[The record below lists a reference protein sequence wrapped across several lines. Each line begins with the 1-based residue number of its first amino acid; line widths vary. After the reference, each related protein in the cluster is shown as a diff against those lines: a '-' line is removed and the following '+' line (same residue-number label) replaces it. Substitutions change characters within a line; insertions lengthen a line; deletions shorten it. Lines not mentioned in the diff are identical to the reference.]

1 MNHIDAKGKACPM
14 PVMMAKKEM
23 DTGCEALSITVDNA
37 IAVQNLSRLAESQG
51 FAAETAEENG
61 CYTITMHR
69 TGAPAQEMPEELLNC
84 AVPAASDYVVFAGR
98 DVIGEGDP
106 ELGHSLIKMFFYTL
120 SEKPDLPSAIC
131 FMNNGVRLVTENEQT
146 IEHLKVLEAKGVKLI
161 VCGTCLNFYGLTDKL
176 QCGTI
181 GNMYDIVETMT
192 KAGKVITVQAKR
204 NSSSPGRKVGGVL
217 LGAGRRKTAAGRPG
231 CAGASGLRPLRSP
244 FGRSGLRPKPVP
256 SRGRRCHILQECE
269 HFTPFAPE
277 CGMTS

>member
-14 PVMMAKKEM
+14 PVMIAKKEM

-84 AVPAASDYVVFAGR
+84 AVPAAGDYVVFAGR

-146 IEHLKVLEAKGVKLI
+146 IEHLKVLEAQGVKLI

-192 KAGKVITVQAKR
+192 KAGKVITV
-204 NSSSPGRKVGGVL
+204 
-217 LGAGRRKTAAGRPG
+217 
-231 CAGASGLRPLRSP
+231 
-244 FGRSGLRPKPVP
+244 
-256 SRGRRCHILQECE
+256 
-269 HFTPFAPE
+269 
-277 CGMTS
+277 

>member
-69 TGAPAQEMPEELLNC
+69 TGA
-84 AVPAASDYVVFAGR
+84 PAASDYVVFAGR

-192 KAGKVITVQAKR
+192 KAGKVITV
-204 NSSSPGRKVGGVL
+204 
-217 LGAGRRKTAAGRPG
+217 
-231 CAGASGLRPLRSP
+231 
-244 FGRSGLRPKPVP
+244 
-256 SRGRRCHILQECE
+256 
-269 HFTPFAPE
+269 
-277 CGMTS
+277 

>member
-37 IAVQNLSRLAESQG
+37 LAVQNLTRLAESQG
-51 FAAETAEENG
+51 FSTETAEEQG
-61 CYTITMHR
+61 CFTVTMHR
-69 TGAPAQEMPEELLNC
+69 TGAPVKEMPDELLSST
-84 AVPAASDYVVFAGR
+84 VPAAADYVVFVGH
-98 DVIGEGDP
+98 DTVGEGDP

-131 FMNNGVRLVTENEQT
+131 FMNGGVRLVTENGQA
-146 IEHLKVLEAKGVKLI
+146 IEHLKVLEQKGVKLI

-192 KAGKVITVQAKR
+192 KAGKVITV
-204 NSSSPGRKVGGVL
+204 
-217 LGAGRRKTAAGRPG
+217 
-231 CAGASGLRPLRSP
+231 
-244 FGRSGLRPKPVP
+244 
-256 SRGRRCHILQECE
+256 
-269 HFTPFAPE
+269 
-277 CGMTS
+277 

>member
-1 MNHIDAKGKACPM
+1 M
-14 PVMMAKKEM
+14 PK
-23 DTGCEALSITVDNA
+23 
-37 IAVQNLSRLAESQG
+37 
-51 FAAETAEENG
+51 
-61 CYTITMHR
+61 
-69 TGAPAQEMPEELLNC
+69 ELLNC

-161 VCGTCLNFYGLTDKL
+161 VCGTCLNFYGLTDML

-192 KAGKVITVQAKR
+192 KAGKVITV
-204 NSSSPGRKVGGVL
+204 
-217 LGAGRRKTAAGRPG
+217 
-231 CAGASGLRPLRSP
+231 
-244 FGRSGLRPKPVP
+244 
-256 SRGRRCHILQECE
+256 
-269 HFTPFAPE
+269 
-277 CGMTS
+277 

>member
-1 MNHIDAKGKACPM
+1 MVVEGGGSGGGAAGGFIPLAGFQLDIVEQGHEPAALAHSLGIGQHLIEELGIPAEHLQQMVFRNMEQEPAEAHGLTDDLLPIGAAAAAVGGLPADKGCHRHRRCH
-14 PVMMAKKEM
+14 
-23 DTGCEALSITVDNA
+23 G
-37 IAVQNLSRLAESQG
+37 QG
-51 FAAETAEENG
+51 NAAETAEENG

-131 FMNNGVRLVTENEQT
+131 FMNNGVRLVTENEQA

-192 KAGKVITVQAKR
+192 KAGKVITV
-204 NSSSPGRKVGGVL
+204 
-217 LGAGRRKTAAGRPG
+217 
-231 CAGASGLRPLRSP
+231 
-244 FGRSGLRPKPVP
+244 
-256 SRGRRCHILQECE
+256 
-269 HFTPFAPE
+269 
-277 CGMTS
+277 

>member
-192 KAGKVITVQAKR
+192 KAGKVITIQMEDLVPEVTLEELKKSWIARANTPCIFLSALAKTNLEKFR
-204 NSSSPGRKVGGVL
+204 SDLYGMVREIH
-217 LGAGRRKTAAGRPG
+217 AGRY
-231 CAGASGLRPLRSP
+231 P
-244 FGRSGLRPKPVP
+244 FNNFLY
-256 SRGRRCHILQECE
+256 
-269 HFTPFAPE
+269 
-277 CGMTS
+277 

>member
-106 ELGHSLIKMFFYTL
+106 ELGHSLIRMFFYTL

-131 FMNNGVRLVTENEQT
+131 FMNNGVR
-146 IEHLKVLEAKGVKLI
+146 HLKQL
-161 VCGTCLNFYGLTDKL
+161 
-176 QCGTI
+176 
-181 GNMYDIVETMT
+181 
-192 KAGKVITVQAKR
+192 
-204 NSSSPGRKVGGVL
+204 P
-217 LGAGRRKTAAGRPG
+217 
-231 CAGASGLRPLRSP
+231 
-244 FGRSGLRPKPVP
+244 
-256 SRGRRCHILQECE
+256 
-269 HFTPFAPE
+269 
-277 CGMTS
+277 

>member
-120 SEKPDLPSAIC
+120 SEKPDLPSAIG

-146 IEHLKVLEAKGVKLI
+146 IEHLQVLEA
-161 VCGTCLNFYGLTDKL
+161 
-176 QCGTI
+176 
-181 GNMYDIVETMT
+181 
-192 KAGKVITVQAKR
+192 
-204 NSSSPGRKVGGVL
+204 
-217 LGAGRRKTAAGRPG
+217 
-231 CAGASGLRPLRSP
+231 
-244 FGRSGLRPKPVP
+244 
-256 SRGRRCHILQECE
+256 
-269 HFTPFAPE
+269 
-277 CGMTS
+277 

>member
-161 VCGTCLNFYGLTDKL
+161 VCGTCLNFYGLTEKL
-176 QCGTI
+176 AVGSVT
-181 GNMYDIVETMT
+181 NMYTIV
-192 KAGKVITVQAKR
+192 K
-204 NSSSPGRKVGGVL
+204 S
-217 LGAGRRKTAAGRPG
+217 
-231 CAGASGLRPLRSP
+231 
-244 FGRSGLRPKPVP
+244 
-256 SRGRRCHILQECE
+256 
-269 HFTPFAPE
+269 
-277 CGMTS
+277 

>member
-84 AVPAASDYVVFAGR
+84 AVPTADDYGVFAGR

-120 SEKPDLPSAIC
+120 SEKPDLPSAIH

-192 KAGKVITVQAKR
+192 KAGKVITV
-204 NSSSPGRKVGGVL
+204 
-217 LGAGRRKTAAGRPG
+217 
-231 CAGASGLRPLRSP
+231 
-244 FGRSGLRPKPVP
+244 
-256 SRGRRCHILQECE
+256 
-269 HFTPFAPE
+269 
-277 CGMTS
+277 

>member
-51 FAAETAEENG
+51 FAAETAEKNG
-61 CYTITMHR
+61 VELVLPTDVVVNAGFPAGDTPV
-69 TGAPAQEMPEELLNC
+69 APEVVAADAIPADKMGLLNC

-120 SEKPDLPSAIC
+120 SEKPDLPSAVC

-192 KAGKVITVQAKR
+192 KADKVITV
-204 NSSSPGRKVGGVL
+204 
-217 LGAGRRKTAAGRPG
+217 
-231 CAGASGLRPLRSP
+231 
-244 FGRSGLRPKPVP
+244 
-256 SRGRRCHILQECE
+256 
-269 HFTPFAPE
+269 
-277 CGMTS
+277 